1 MLPILLVAVML
12 IATMGTAHAQA
23 PGPKYGGSFV
33 IGEASSEPPILTF
46 WTNTFDRTPGTEMFN
61 GLVSYDSNYNPIP
74 DLAQSWSFS
83 PDGLTWTFKLVQ
95 NATWHDG
102 VPLTSADVVFSYGF
116 STHQTPL
123 SSNQS
128 LIPHT
133 GEGQSFFTPAVGLA
147 GVSAP
152 DKYTVV
158 FRWTHPYF
166 EALVNMGVFAAPIGP
181 AHIYNGT
188 NVFTN
193 PYNNKPVGT
202 GPFMY
207 KEWVRG
213 DHITLVKNPTYFKKG
228 LPFLDQVILKAI
240 PDTNTLVAA
249 LQSGDVDFVPEG
261 LPYELLPQLNSN
273 PQFNPVPLHTTNIG
287 MLDRMLFN
295 NDEPLFKDVR
305 VRQAFSLAID
315 RQQVINVA
323 ASGHGTVSKCIWP
336 ASTGM
341 AQYCDPSL
349 TYPEYNVTKAGQLLD
364 QAGYRMQPNGTRIVL
379 HRFLVDN
386 GEPATSL
393 GAAQVIRDMLAKVGI
408 MTTIVQ
414 VDGNTRLHDV
424 FEARPRLFDI
434 SMHKGRTGPS
444 PLFARKQ
451 FDSNFN
457 TPNIFTNTGFS
468 DPVSDALWRQVA
480 FNATTNAQRVQLFQ
494 QISKRLA
501 GLYPELEIYDY
512 VYAQPLRHSFQG
524 TLFYY
529 IIPESGPS
537 ENLWFAG
544 TSGAATTIASMTSIT
559 SATPTALPSW
569 AIIVA
574 VIAILLVAAYFV
586 YSKKKKK

>member
-1 MLPILLVAVML
+1 
-12 IATMGTAHAQA
+12 
-23 PGPKYGGSFV
+23 
-33 IGEASSEPPILTF
+33 
-46 WTNTFDRTPGTEMFN
+46 MFN
-61 GLVSYDSNYNPIP
+61 GLVSYDNNYNPIP

-83 PDGLTWTFKLVQ
+83 PDGLTWTFNLVR

-102 VPLTSADVVFSYGF
+102 VPFTSADVVYSY
-116 STHQTPL
+116 QT
-123 SSNQS
+123 

-133 GEGQSFFTPAVGLA
+133 GEGQSFFTKTVGLT

-152 DKYTVV
+152 DAYTVV
-158 FRWTHPYF
+158 FHWSHPFF
-166 EALVNMGVFAAPIGP
+166 EALVNMGAFAAPIGP

-188 NVFTN
+188 DIFNN

-202 GPFMY
+202 GPFMF

-213 DHITLVKNPTYFKKG
+213 DHVTLVKNPTYFKKG
-228 LPFLDQVILKAI
+228 LPYLDQVILKAI
-240 PDTNTLVAA
+240 PDPNTLVAA

-287 MLDRMLFN
+287 MLDRLLFN

-323 ASGHGTVSKCIWP
+323 AGGHGTVSKCIWP

-364 QAGYRMQPNGTRIVL
+364 QAGYRVQPNGTRIVL
-379 HRFLVDN
+379 HSFLVDN
-386 GEPATSL
+386 GEPAASL

-408 MTTIVQ
+408 ITTIVQ
-414 VDGNTRLHDV
+414 VDGNTRLNDV
-424 FEARPRLFDI
+424 FVARPRLFDI

-451 FDSNFN
+451 FDSHFN
-457 TPNIFTNTGFS
+457 APAIFTNTGFS
-468 DPVSDALWRQVA
+468 DPVSDSLWSQVT

-524 TLFYY
+524 TLFYQ

-537 ENLWFAG
+537 QYLWFAG
-544 TSGAATTIASMTSIT
+544 TAGAATTASMTSTT
-559 SATPTALPSW
+559 SAAPTALPSW

-574 VIAILLVAAYFV
+574 VIAILLVGAYFV